1 MNSPSSKLQMTSP
14 RSKFL
19 SPSSKMQS
27 LSTFSNLMPLKNKKI
42 RKIYNS
48 ITNIYDS
55 QEINQGLESLG
66 TVREKVN
73 LVDFVISRREEIKKA
88 EEIEKL
94 NKLTPLINKMKR
106 NYLAKSL
113 LRKRSE
119 DLEKLSDN
127 SASIRN
133 MGSGIAHYRRFSLK
147 GNILMP
153 EEKKSVRI
161 QPSLP
166 KIEENIPRKDSSI
179 DQIKS
184 QNSDQQKHSFGS
196 IPSISVI
203 KPVEKIQSPASS
215 QKRRASML
223 TVITMFNQTE
233 TDKKLKV
240 PNSMPRDQK
249 QRNSFIKNQ
258 QKKEVNSKIYNTDF
272 HLIPLESPNINESHM
287 KKYELP
293 SSILKK
299 STYKPPLD
307 NKKIDGVLEK
317 ELLKF
322 MTKNKETINLN
333 FLNLEKLKRHK
344 NIATIESK
352 VKGKLKDL
360 LIQEKINN
368 AQKKYYFRDTFLHRL
383 RESCTKCLKKHDK
396 PPEIHQK
403 SSSTVKKN
411 MNIKKHNFKSLELT
425 KVPSSRF

>member
-1 MNSPSSKLQMTSP
+1 M
-14 RSKFL
+14 
-19 SPSSKMQS
+19 
-27 LSTFSNLMPLKNKKI
+27 
-42 RKIYNS
+42 
-48 ITNIYDS
+48 
-55 QEINQGLESLG
+55 
-66 TVREKVN
+66 REKVN

-272 HLIPLESPNINESHM
+272 HLIPLESPNIN
-287 KKYELP
+287 
-293 SSILKK
+293 
-299 STYKPPLD
+299 
-307 NKKIDGVLEK
+307 
-317 ELLKF
+317 
-322 MTKNKETINLN
+322 
-333 FLNLEKLKRHK
+333 
-344 NIATIESK
+344 
-352 VKGKLKDL
+352 
-360 LIQEKINN
+360 
-368 AQKKYYFRDTFLHRL
+368 
-383 RESCTKCLKKHDK
+383 
-396 PPEIHQK
+396 
-403 SSSTVKKN
+403 
-411 MNIKKHNFKSLELT
+411 
-425 KVPSSRF
+425 

>member
-223 TVITMFNQTE
+223 TVITMFNQT
-233 TDKKLKV
+233 
-240 PNSMPRDQK
+240 
-249 QRNSFIKNQ
+249 
-258 QKKEVNSKIYNTDF
+258 
-272 HLIPLESPNINESHM
+272 
-287 KKYELP
+287 
-293 SSILKK
+293 
-299 STYKPPLD
+299 
-307 NKKIDGVLEK
+307 
-317 ELLKF
+317 
-322 MTKNKETINLN
+322 
-333 FLNLEKLKRHK
+333 
-344 NIATIESK
+344 
-352 VKGKLKDL
+352 
-360 LIQEKINN
+360 
-368 AQKKYYFRDTFLHRL
+368 
-383 RESCTKCLKKHDK
+383 
-396 PPEIHQK
+396 
-403 SSSTVKKN
+403 
-411 MNIKKHNFKSLELT
+411 
-425 KVPSSRF
+425 